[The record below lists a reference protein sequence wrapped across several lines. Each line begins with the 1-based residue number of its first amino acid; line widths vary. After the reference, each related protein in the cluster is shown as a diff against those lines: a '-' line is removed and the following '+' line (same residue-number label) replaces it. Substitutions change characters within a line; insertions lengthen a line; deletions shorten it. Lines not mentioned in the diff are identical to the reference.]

1 MKNIFT
7 SCDRCGKDILFGQS
21 HVSISRNIET
31 VENNIANQTLEA
43 EVLNSEEVICLC
55 NTCGANFDAEK
66 LAQIINIVPHKILH
80 NLIPN

>member
-7 SCDRCGKDILFGQS
+7 TCDRCGKDIYYGQP
-21 HVSISRNIET
+21 HISISRNIET

-43 EVLNSEEVICLC
+43 DVLSSDEVSCLC
-55 NTCGANFDAEK
+55 SRCGSSFDAEK
-66 LAQIINIVPHKILH
+66 IAQIINIIPYKIMH